1 MEIQNLQYFI
11 PQLLSACISVWVGV
25 IAWRRRRVP
34 GAAPLTILAFAEAE
48 WTLAYLGQLASPDLP
63 TKLIWENIQ
72 FIGAVFAP
80 FACLGFAL
88 EYNAS
93 RTSRVGF
100 PWRFLALLSVLVL
113 GFIWSDGLHGLFRS
127 SARIVPAHP
136 VNILAYEPGSAFW
149 VYNVYAYLLVAFAS
163 LLLLVNMI
171 NSSRVYRPQVGLL
184 LAGMLLPWLL
194 GLIDL
199 TRVVPI
205 KLNQYTP
212 ITFGISNLLIAWSL
226 FRYRLLEIIPVA
238 RASLIETL
246 GDGVIVLDPDGI
258 VVDCN
263 PSAGNILRL
272 PADKLIG
279 KSIHDLLELPEDF
292 LARDNLRPSQ
302 KTELTSSGPGT
313 NETFEI
319 EVRQLQA
326 GERFATGYLLVLHNI
341 TEQKK
346 TENNLRRSK
355 ALLEAVIQSST
366 NGLVVIDSNLSVVL
380 FNRRLSAVL
389 GLPERWEQ
397 FGDAEKIQELADCYQ
412 QPRLFYEEIEELL
425 QDPLKPRLTTF
436 ETRQGRIMDC
446 FISAYQV
453 DQEKAGW
460 LFSYQDVTEQKLAE
474 ERLRQLAITD
484 SLTHV
489 YNRRHFF
496 SLAQNELERAK
507 RYERDLSIIL
517 FDIDHFKAVND
528 SFGHLIGDQVLET
541 LAAYCRSNLRSF
553 DTIGRFGGEEF
564 IILLP
569 ETNLR
574 RAAQIAERLRR
585 QALAIHIPTEQ
596 GSPSITISL
605 GVAAIKPGQ
614 SASLDELVSTA
625 DQALYRAKEEGRN
638 QVCALYVGE
647 ADEVDPADVSR
658 QADV

>member
-1 MEIQNLQYFI
+1 METQDILHFL
-11 PQLLSACISVWVGV
+11 PQLLSACVSVWVGV
-25 IAWRRRRVP
+25 IAWQRRRVP
-34 GAAPLTILAFAEAE
+34 GAAPLTIMAFAEAE
-48 WTLAYLGQLASPDLP
+48 WSLAHLGQLTNADLAA
-63 TKLIWENIQ
+63 KLVWDNIQ

-100 PWRFLALLSVLVL
+100 PWRSLSFLSVVVL
-113 GFIWSDGLHGLFRS
+113 GFIWTDGLHGLFRS
-127 SARIVPAHP
+127 SARIVPGHP
-136 VNILAYEPGSAFW
+136 VNALIYEPGPAFE
-149 VYNVYAYLLVAFAS
+149 VYTIYAYSLVAFAS

-184 LAGMLLPWLL
+184 LAGMLIPWIP

-199 TRVVPI
+199 TSLAPTR
-205 KLNQYTP
+205 LDQYTP
-212 ITFGISNLLIAWSL
+212 LTFGFSNLLIAWSL

-238 RASLIETL
+238 RASLIENIS
-246 GDGVIVLDPDGI
+246 DGVIVLDPGGV

-263 PSAGNILRL
+263 PSASQILRL
-272 PADKLIG
+272 PANKLIG
-279 KSIHDLLELPEDF
+279 ESIHNLLELPEGF
-292 LARDNLRPSQ
+292 LARGELRPTQ
-302 KTELTSSGPGT
+302 KTELASSGPGT
-313 NETFEI
+313 TEAFEI
-319 EVRQLQA
+319 EVRRLQA
-326 GERFATGYLLVLHNI
+326 GERFSTGFLLVLHNI
-341 TEQKK
+341 TEQKQ

-366 NGLVVIDSNLSVVL
+366 NGLIVIDNNLSVVL
-380 FNRRLSAVL
+380 YNRRLSDIL

-412 QPRLFYEEIEELL
+412 QPRLFYDEIEGLL

-436 ETRQGRIMDC
+436 ETRRGRIMAC

-453 DQEKAGW
+453 DQDKAGW

-474 ERLRQLAITD
+474 EKLRNLAITD

-489 YNRRHFF
+489 FNRRHFF

-507 RYERDLSIIL
+507 RYHRDLSIIL

-528 SFGHLIGDQVLET
+528 SFGHLVGDQVLET
-541 LAAYCRSNLRSF
+541 LAAYCKSNLRSF
-553 DTIGRFGGEEF
+553 DVIGRYGGEEF

-569 ETNLR
+569 ETNLK

-585 QALAIHIPTEQ
+585 QALGIHIPTEQ

-605 GVAAIKPGQ
+605 GVAAVKPGQ
-614 SASLDELVSTA
+614 SASLDELISAA
-625 DQALYRAKEEGRN
+625 DQALYRAKAEGRN
-638 QVCALYVGE
+638 QVCTLYVGE
-647 ADEVDPADVSR
+647 PDQVNHTDISRMADV
-658 QADV
+658 